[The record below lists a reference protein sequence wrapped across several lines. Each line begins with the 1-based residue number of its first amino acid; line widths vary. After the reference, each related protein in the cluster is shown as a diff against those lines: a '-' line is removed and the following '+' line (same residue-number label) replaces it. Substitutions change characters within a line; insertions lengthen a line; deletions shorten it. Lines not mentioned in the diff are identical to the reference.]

1 MEFHEIAGLAVLG
14 AFVLHILLNWRWVLQ
29 VTAHF
34 FQKRVTMRTRVGWL
48 LNASLLVCFVLIG
61 LSGAFMSR
69 VVFHFSVPGNWETLH
84 YFCSALVIILVG
96 IHLGL
101 HLGMMG
107 NLISSRVRTSAA
119 MKKVILC
126 CLAVLVAAVG
136 IYSIPTTSFSMW
148 ITMPFSVQGGPPAGE
163 RPDFEEGKA
172 PERSSDESQT
182 PPAESLDPELL
193 DENSEGEEQER
204 PEKPDGERGHG
215 GPQESASA
223 GNIIWK
229 AVQYLSIFALFAVVT
244 RAVEIVLK
252 GLFKNRA
259 ARKRV
264 S

>member
-1 MEFHEIAGLAVLG
+1 
-14 AFVLHILLNWRWVLQ
+14 
-29 VTAHF
+29 
-34 FQKRVTMRTRVGWL
+34 
-48 LNASLLVCFVLIG
+48 
-61 LSGAFMSR
+61 
-69 VVFHFSVPGNWETLH
+69 
-84 YFCSALVIILVG
+84 
-96 IHLGL
+96 
-101 HLGMMG
+101 
-107 NLISSRVRTSAA
+107 
-119 MKKVILC
+119 
-126 CLAVLVAAVG
+126 
-136 IYSIPTTSFSMW
+136 
-148 ITMPFSVQGGPPAGE
+148 MPFSVQGGPPAGE

-182 PPAESLDPELL
+182 SPAESLEPELL
-193 DENSEGEEQER
+193 DENSEGEEPER